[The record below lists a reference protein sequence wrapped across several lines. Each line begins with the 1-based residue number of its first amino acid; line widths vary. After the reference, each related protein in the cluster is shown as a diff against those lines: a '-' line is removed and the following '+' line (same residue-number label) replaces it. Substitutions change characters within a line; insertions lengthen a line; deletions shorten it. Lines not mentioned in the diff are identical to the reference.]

1 MWLPRRGGSGGAKD
15 EIMKTRKGKGIERRQ
30 TETGTHHRHRGEGGM
45 ALAAA
50 GAGAVILAH
59 WQPAA
64 ESGCQG
70 HARSLAD

>member
-1 MWLPRRGGSGGAKD
+1 
-15 EIMKTRKGKGIERRQ
+15 MKTRKGKGIERRQ